1 MIACWDRDTV
11 VAPTFEVAREKNSPV
26 ATVKSHVKSKQIV
39 CTPRVVKFCG
49 NNAVQFK

>member
-11 VAPTFEVAREKNSPV
+11 IAPTFEVAHGKNFPV

-39 CTPRVVKFCG
+39 
-49 NNAVQFK
+49 